1 MCQNNCKDEC
11 KSFEFTTRSEDKL
24 ISKFNDFKRADKPGI
39 LILATCYSEKSEVN
53 TLLGL
58 YGLYAA
64 LFISKERGELTDG
77 RIYKLDDDQTKVLE
91 KVHKDHVQARK
102 SGEIKETKNIVLM
115 GQAGTGE
122 SEEFFSTIYS

>member
-1 MCQNNCKDEC
+1 M
-11 KSFEFTTRSEDKL
+11 KSYEFEKRSEEKL
-24 ISKFNDFKRADKPGI
+24 ISKFNDFKNADKPGI

-53 TLLGL
+53 KLLGL

-77 RIYKLDDDQTKVLE
+77 RIYELDGDQKTVLK
-91 KVHKDHVQARK
+91 KVHQDHVQARK
-102 SGEIKETKNIVLM
+102 SGEIKKTKNLVLL

-122 SEEFFSTIYS
+122 SEEFFNTIQS